1 MTDPTSLPNF
11 PPPPE
16 DRPLRGRVLDAL
28 QDLKLDPDLTER
40 GDVKFTAQNQR
51 LFVRSLKAGQVDIMR
66 TFGHWKISDKIPDD
80 PTTRLNAS
88 NDVTL
93 GVSLVKAGI
102 SGGTLVLS
110 VEQVIG
116 PKENPSA
123 KVQIATGL
131 LLQAVGLWH
140 KNALAKSARYQA
152 ISRGASPAE
161 VQAAAQA
168 AAGVKPDDA
177 AAAGQDGDVNPAPGK
192 AKEVGPWLSEPRPN
206 QTDDDVP
213 EGGLA

>member
-11 PPPPE
+11 PPAPE

-28 QDLKLDPDLTER
+28 QDLKMSPDLDDR

-80 PTTRLNAS
+80 VTTRLNAC
-88 NDVTL
+88 NDLTL

-110 VEQVIG
+110 VEQVIA

-123 KVQIATGL
+123 KVQIAVGL

-140 KNALAKSARYQA
+140 KNALAKSARDQA
-152 ISRGASPAE
+152 IARGDSPDQ
-161 VQAAAQA
+161 VQAAARDA
-168 AAGVKPDDA
+168 VGAKPPA
-177 AAAGQDGDVNPAPGK
+177 EGDVNETPPQPQ
-192 AKEVGPWLSEPRPN
+192 KEVGPWLSEPRAT
-206 QTDDDVP
+206 QEGAGDDA